1 MKRALVLLVLA
12 VCVAFAEASNPEMEV
27 RQALAQFVQAFDNL
41 DRDRFAG
48 FFSDDATMFQP
59 RRFVSRAESRR
70 EIESQFRQI
79 FPGIRRDQTKP
90 PYMDIQPRDLRVQMV
105 GMDVAVVTFHLHDRP
120 NVLNRRTIVWQ
131 RTKSGWKIIHNHTS
145 EVAIPAT
152 P

>member
-1 MKRALVLLVLA
+1 MPPLHASLLEFLVGHILIKPQGAVAVRSPVPVRLILREMKRALVLLVLA

-27 RQALAQFVQAFDNL
+27 RQALAQFVQALDNL

-79 FPGIRRDQTKP
+79 FPGIRGD
-90 PYMDIQPRDLRVQMV
+90 
-105 GMDVAVVTFHLHDRP
+105 
-120 NVLNRRTIVWQ
+120 
-131 RTKSGWKIIHNHTS
+131 
-145 EVAIPAT
+145 
-152 P
+152 